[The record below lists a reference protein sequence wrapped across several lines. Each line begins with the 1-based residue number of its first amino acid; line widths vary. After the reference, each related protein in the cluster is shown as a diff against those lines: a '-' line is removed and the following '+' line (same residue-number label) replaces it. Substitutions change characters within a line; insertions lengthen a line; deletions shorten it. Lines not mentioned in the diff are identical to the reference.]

1 MTASQHVPT
10 PGVTDRA
17 ATGVPPRLSV
27 VVPAYRCGHQLRA
40 SLHALRSSTLPQA
53 QWELIVADDGS
64 PDDTGDVARQ
74 FADRVVRTGETP
86 RGPAYARN
94 CGAQE
99 ARADVLLFVDA
110 DVIVRPD
117 VLDKVLAHFAD
128 SALTAVFGCYDA
140 DPAAP
145 GVVSQYRNLL
155 HRYVHIEGAGDA
167 ATFWAGIGAVRR
179 AAFMAVGGFHAAR
192 YPRPQIED
200 IDLGY
205 RLHDAGGTLRLDPSI
220 TGTHLK
226 RWTLATIART
236 DLLDRAIP
244 WMRLLIERRAVLAN
258 GTLNTSRVEQLMVG
272 AMATALLLFV
282 AAIVTTN
289 AVWLI
294 GAMLCTMVVLVGNL
308 RLFGW
313 FASVRGVG
321 FALATVPLR
330 LLFYVVSVS
339 GAAWTLVTTP
349 FTRRRGVSAAPVA
362 PLEAPVR

>member
-1 MTASQHVPT
+1 M
-10 PGVTDRA
+10 
-17 ATGVPPRLSV
+17 
-27 VVPAYRCGHQLRA
+27 VVPAYRCGHQLRV
-40 SLHALRSSTLPQA
+40 SLPALLSSTLPRA
-53 QWELIVADDGS
+53 EWELIVTDDGS
-64 PDDTGDVARQ
+64 PDDTGEVARQ
-74 FADRVVRTGETP
+74 FADRVVRTGDAP
-86 RGPAYARN
+86 RGPAHARN

-110 DVIVRPD
+110 DVIVRHD
-117 VLDKVLAHFAD
+117 MLEKVLTHFAD
-128 SALTAVFGCYDA
+128 GTLTAVFGCYDA

-179 AAFMAVGGFHAAR
+179 AAFMAVGGFRAAR

-226 RWTLATIART
+226 RWTLVTMART

-244 WMRLLIERRAVLAN
+244 WMRLLIERRSVLES
-258 GTLNTSRVEQLMVG
+258 GTLNTSRLEQVLVG
-272 AMATALLLFV
+272 AMAMALLLTATSIITAS
-282 AAIVTTN
+282 AAWLAGALCCM
-289 AVWLI
+289 AVVI
-294 GAMLCTMVVLVGNL
+294 VGNR

-313 FASVRGVG
+313 FARVRGAG

-330 LLFYVVSVS
+330 LLFYVVSVI
-339 GAAWTLVTTP
+339 GAAWALASAL
-349 FTRRRGVSAAPVA
+349 FSRRRGESAAPGV